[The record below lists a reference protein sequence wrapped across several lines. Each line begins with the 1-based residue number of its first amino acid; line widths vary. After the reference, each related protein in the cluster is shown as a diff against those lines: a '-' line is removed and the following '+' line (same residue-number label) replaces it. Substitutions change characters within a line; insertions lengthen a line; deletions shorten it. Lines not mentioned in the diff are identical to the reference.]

1 VVALVATDARLARS
15 ALAERFERHISRAT
29 RVTGARTG
37 RLIVLPVLPRRY
49 RVFAAQRLAQ
59 FAMASGGGPF
69 LSGLLSK
76 LQAGPYEFREL
87 AFRTHLSMGDIDQA
101 DVAAALPGD
110 GLWESPD
117 NQRRLL
123 AQRLLA
129 SGDADRALGIVAP
142 TNGEPSLSPQLLVA
156 ALRATGRPA
165 DVLAA
170 VETHRADL
178 DATDDAIARFDA
190 YWQLG
195 DAERAREAVDDLAGG
210 QLGSVELI
218 SRLRS
223 AYVATGSTAEHAAER
238 VLEIADTQPCR
249 TEVDWQ
255 VALDFSFNR
264 VDEILSQ
271 AASPQFEA
279 RLHPRGRYTLAAAA
293 YVRRDFET
301 SRRQLR
307 TLLGTAHHW
316 DAEKLDARM
325 MLEEGR
331 FIEACENR
339 SVRSRLRPA
348 LDEVEYFARL
358 HLGQHRRA
366 ARMYLARHD
375 ANRLRTTFGDAA
387 DFLPIDGVP
396 TRFVIAQ
403 DGPGDEISMSATYGQ
418 LLAVSERVI
427 ATCDPRLTSLLQ
439 RSFPDVEFVPTYRQP
454 SRPALGFLAPER
466 PPRATGNM
474 YDLLS
479 AEAALLA
486 SGADR
491 VVLGRSLIRLTPDA
505 APYEPYVR
513 PDPLLVEHFR
523 SEQFTVG
530 VVWRSEYVDPMRSI
544 HFVEPTDLAPLADLD
559 ADIVCLQHDATPAER
574 SALFHT
580 FGDRVRF
587 MDDLD
592 LRDDFETIAAVTGA
606 CSAVVG
612 VGTTTTELAAA
623 VGTRTIYLHPNL
635 IGAWR
640 RIDDD
645 GDYWHQSMRAAVA
658 DDYRSPGTSVRHAVR
673 LLRAMNPSGR

>member
-1 VVALVATDARLARS
+1 L
-15 ALAERFERHISRAT
+15 
-29 RVTGARTG
+29 TGARTG
-37 RLIVLPVLPRRY
+37 RLLVLPLAPRRY
-49 RVFAAQRLAQ
+49 RVYAAQRLAQ
-59 FAMASGGGPF
+59 FAMASGGGTF

-76 LQAGPYEFREL
+76 LRTGPYEFREL
-87 AFRTHLSMGDIDQA
+87 AFRTHLSMGDFDEARI
-101 DVAAALPGD
+101 AAALPGD
-110 GLWESPD
+110 AVWESPD
-117 NQRRLL
+117 TRQRLL

-129 SGDADRALGIVAP
+129 SGDAAAALGVLAP
-142 TNGEPSLSPQLLVA
+142 TNEEPSVSPQLLVA

-165 DVLAA
+165 DVLVA
-170 VETHRADL
+170 VDTYRAEL
-178 DATDDAIARFDA
+178 DAIESALARFDA

-195 DAERAREAVDDLAGG
+195 DAERARAAVDDLAGG
-210 QLGSVELI
+210 ELGNVELI

-223 AYVATGSTAEHAAER
+223 AYAATGSTAEHAAER
-238 VLEIADTQPCR
+238 VLQIADAQPCR

-255 VALDFSFNR
+255 LALDFSFNR
-264 VDEILSQ
+264 VDDILSQ
-271 AASPQFEA
+271 TASPEFVG

-293 YVRRDFET
+293 YVRRDFEE

-307 TLLGTAHHW
+307 TLLGTTHHW
-316 DAEKLDARM
+316 DAEKLHARM

-339 SVRSRLRPA
+339 AIRSRLRPA

-387 DFLPIDGVP
+387 DLLPIDRAR

-403 DGPGDEISMSATYGQ
+403 DGPGDEISMSATYPQ

-427 ATCDPRLTSLLQ
+427 ATCDPRLASLLR
-439 RSFPDVEFVPTYRQP
+439 RSFPDVEFVPTHRQP
-454 SRPALGFLAPER
+454 SRPALGFLGPDR

-479 AEAALLA
+479 AEAANRA
-486 SGADR
+486 SCADR

-505 APYEPYVR
+505 APYEPYIR
-513 PDPLLVEHFR
+513 PDPLLVERFR
-523 SEQFTVG
+523 PERSTIG
-530 VVWRSEYVDPMRSI
+530 VVWRSEFVDPMRSI
-544 HFVEPTDLAPLADLD
+544 HFVEPTHLAPLTELD
-559 ADIVCLQHDATPAER
+559 VDIVCLQHDATPTER
-574 SALFHT
+574 STLVQI

-587 MDDLD
+587 LDDLD

-623 VGTRTIYLHPNL
+623 VGTPTIYLHPNL

-640 RIDDD
+640 RVDDG
-645 GDYWHQSMRAAVA
+645 GDYWHRAMRAAVA
-658 DDYRSPGTSVRHAVR
+658 DDYRSPGTSVQHAVR
-673 LLRAMNPSGR
+673 LLRPMTSSGG